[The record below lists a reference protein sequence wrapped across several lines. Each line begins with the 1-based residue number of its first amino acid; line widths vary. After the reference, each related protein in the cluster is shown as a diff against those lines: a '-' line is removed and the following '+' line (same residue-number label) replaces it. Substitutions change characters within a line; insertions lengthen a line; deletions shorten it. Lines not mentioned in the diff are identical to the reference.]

1 MQIRFSKH
9 FHSNFIKCC
18 LKQNVCV
25 LTYNNSSKM
34 VKTTKNLFMLKY
46 FTKILV
52 NVWFKNHKIDK
63 HKHVRLEYLFN
74 VEIGNEAKKP
84 LVWYMI

>member
-1 MQIRFSKH
+1 
-9 FHSNFIKCC
+9 
-18 LKQNVCV
+18 
-25 LTYNNSSKM
+25 
-34 VKTTKNLFMLKY
+34 MLKY
-46 FTKILV
+46 STKILV

-63 HKHVRLEYLFN
+63 HKHVRLECLFN